1 VKDKEEKE
9 TGDCGGDYCDI
20 RETIMRNE
28 ALKKGKYKITIQ
40 QNFDGAYLPNVNG
53 IGIEVI
59 AQAD

>member
-1 VKDKEEKE
+1 
-9 TGDCGGDYCDI
+9 
-20 RETIMRNE
+20 MRNE